1 MTASRTYPDASP
13 FDVADVRHRVNI
25 ALETFLD
32 SRAGHIAEVGG
43 DDLSAVLETIRQF
56 VLSGGKRI
64 RPVMCYW
71 GWRGAGG
78 PDCEEIITA
87 AASLELF
94 HAFGLIHDDIIDG
107 SDTRRGHLTVHRA
120 FASTHA
126 QSHWRGD
133 ADAFGTATAIVVG
146 DLCLFWS
153 NTMFHACGLL
163 PQVVLAGDSV
173 LDAMRAETFFGEFL
187 EIMDQVR
194 GAYSATRAATIS
206 RYKTGKY
213 TVEYPL
219 KFGAMLAG
227 AGPELLTAY
236 SQFGTPLGE
245 AFQLRDDVLG
255 VFGDPT
261 VTGKSN
267 LDDLYEGKPTM
278 LIAFAHERA
287 SAGQAELIKA
297 LHGNPA
303 LDEHG
308 AGELRRVI
316 VDTGALASVEELIT
330 RRTEQACTVLAATP
344 VADQTRN
351 VLTALATALT
361 DRGA

>member
-1 MTASRTYPDASP
+1 MTVSRTHPDTSP

-32 SRAGHIAEVGG
+32 SRAGHIADVGG
-43 DDLSAVLETIRQF
+43 DDLSAVLETIRKF

-78 PDCEEIITA
+78 PDCEEIVTA

-94 HAFGLIHDDIIDG
+94 HAFGLIHDDIID
-107 SDTRRGHLTVHRA
+107 SSEARRGHPTVHRT

-126 QSHWRGD
+126 KSHWRGE
-133 ADAFGTATAIVVG
+133 AEAFGTAIAIIVG

-153 NTMFHACGLL
+153 NTMFHACGLS
-163 PQVVLAGDSV
+163 PQVLLAGDSV
-173 LDAMRAETFFGEFL
+173 LDAMRADTFFGEFL
-187 EIMDQVR
+187 EIMDQAR
-194 GAYSATRAATIS
+194 GAYSAARAATIS

-219 KFGAMLAG
+219 KLGAVLAG
-227 AGPELLTAY
+227 AGAELLAAY

-278 LIAFAHERA
+278 LMAFALERA
-287 SAGQAELIKA
+287 NAGQAELIKT
-297 LHGNPA
+297 LHGSPV

-308 AGELRRVI
+308 AGELRRVM
-316 VDTGALASVEELIT
+316 VETGALASVEELIS
-330 RRTEQACTVLAATP
+330 RRTEQALKVLAATP
-344 VADQTRN
+344 VPDPTRS
-351 VLTALATALT
+351 VLTALATAVT